1 MKRVNEENTVSVLQR
16 AIKHLRIHVT
26 AGAVKEA
33 LKAHPHYPS
42 FKSICDVLNEWNIE
56 NYPLKY
62 QPEELKDISPP
73 YLVHFNHGG
82 GQLAFVTKVG
92 KEFVT
97 YYNSYDNKRSA
108 KFDEFISKCSGAV
121 IILNPDKGSGDKDY
135 RNKRQGEIISN
146 AILPVTVLA
155 FIIFII
161 LILAKSFASG
171 SILFDSMI
179 SILFL
184 TKTAGIVLSVLLI
197 LHEFEVRLS
206 LTEKLC
212 HLNKATNCNTVLNDK
227 ASKVFGW
234 FGWADI
240 GFIYFTAGLIFL
252 LQDFKG
258 EGLSIIAILAALS
271 IPYPLFS
278 IYYQGFV
285 LKKWCPLCLGVQFIL
300 ILEFLLLI
308 PQLLHFKYSF
318 IAFLGLV
325 LTFLVIG
332 IVYILFILY
341 QREKVSREN
350 YYYKYLRFKKNPDI
364 LKTLLLKNKH
374 YDIPVTEYSLVYGD
388 KDSSLQITAFLSL
401 HCSHC
406 AKAFE
411 KIKEIIKSEYKA
423 AINIVLVAKDNKII
437 DALYH
442 FKNLKK
448 EDEALGLLDKWFN
461 ADPYSR
467 NRLADDLCIPDI
479 DDVANEFSNENKKLY
494 ETCNVSGTPTFF
506 VNGYKLPVQ
515 YDIDDIKSFS
525 EIFFKEEKLLV

>member
-62 QPEELKDISPP
+62 KPEELKDIAPP

-97 YYNSYDNKRSA
+97 YYNSYDIQRSA
-108 KFDEFISKCSGAV
+108 RFDEFISKCSGAV
-121 IILNPDKGSGDKDY
+121 IILNPDKKSGEKDY

-146 AILPVTVLA
+146 AILPATILA
-155 FIIFII
+155 FIIFIV
-161 LILAKSFASG
+161 LILAESFASEN
-171 SILFDSMI
+171 ILIDSMI
-179 SILFL
+179 SILFF

-234 FGWADI
+234 FGWADA
-240 GFIYFTAGLIFL
+240 GFIYFTGSLLFLILSLSGPGLF
-252 LQDFKG
+252 
-258 EGLSIIAILAALS
+258 ILAVLSALS
-271 IPYPLFS
+271 IPYPIFS
-278 IYYQGFV
+278 VWYQGFV
-285 LKKWCPLCLGVQFIL
+285 LKKWCPLCLGVQVIL

-308 PQLLHFKYSF
+308 PQLSYIKFSF
-318 IAFLGLV
+318 TSFLGLV
-325 LTFLVIG
+325 LTFLIIG
-332 IVYILFILY
+332 IVYVLFILY

-364 LKTLLLKNKH
+364 LQTLLLK
-374 YDIPVTEYSLVYGD
+374 YDIPVTEFSLVYGE

-406 AKAFE
+406 ARAFE

-467 NRLADDLCIPDI
+467 NRLTDDLCIPDK

-494 ETCNVSGTPTFF
+494 EACNVSGTPTFF